1 MGKGTVFN
9 VLSTG
14 FTPHAKGVLLRAV
27 KAGTG
32 EGWAGAGGQNQE
44 VAVPYRGPEPAHLV
58 KIGKALPENSGRAFS
73 SYANHHATYTRC
85 CQAPPNRSKLPL
97 YQG

>member
-73 SYANHHATYTRC
+73 SYPVRDSNPCYRRERAA
-85 CQAPPNRSKLPL
+85 S
-97 YQG
+97 